1 MSTVRDAILVRLA
14 LRGQCPHPQCVIE
27 RRERIS
33 TGLTVEH
40 AKIEPQYQRHR
51 QREFGLAHVVS
62 VFASA
67 HGDSGDRCC
76 VVVAANGDN
85 REPAAG
91 SNSST
96 QDGRQESQLLP
107 ERGQGRPSPTR

>member
-1 MSTVRDAILVRLA
+1 
-14 LRGQCPHPQCVIE
+14 VIE

-76 VVVAANGDN
+76 VVVVVANGGD
-85 REPAAG
+85 REPAAAG